1 MKYER
6 KKKSEK
12 VYNVFSRKRTINFT
26 RAKYEELKEWRF
38 RILSNILNTRKIYVL
53 GINKHGIKN
62 RFIGSLDKGKKNQ
75 NKRLE
80 NFFYF

>member
-1 MKYER
+1 MNE
-6 KKKSEK
+6 KKKAKRSTT
-12 VYNVFSRKRTINFT
+12 FSVARELSIS

-38 RILSNILNTRKIYVL
+38 RILSNILNTRKINVL

-75 NKRLE
+75 
-80 NFFYF
+80 FFFLY